1 LGEPRANRNSPKRL
15 QEIVQHVHEQLRFVG
30 HAPSVQSQIIP
41 PDLGGI
47 RDDVE
52 DRLKEENEEKD
63 ENLRRTR
70 EEGLGIQGEY

>member
-1 LGEPRANRNSPKRL
+1 MSEPRHNRNSEKRL
-15 QEIVQHVHEQLRFVG
+15 REIVSHVHEQLRFVS

-52 DRLKEENEEKD
+52 ARLKEENEERND
-63 ENLRRTR
+63 GLRRIR
-70 EEGLGIQGEY
+70 EEGLGQAMEL